1 MSEEIKV
8 GDKVRVRE
16 DAPKI
21 YTEGWS
27 CDWLHAHSNVRK
39 TEGDSAEIELDCY
52 ALVIPL
58 KYLVKVEEEKK
69 EAKYKVGNWVM
80 ISGVFNPQLNG
91 MIGWISRIDE
101 DGNKVSF
108 QDGRFAI
115 VEDKYLTLI
124 TQPTEQTEAEEDA
137 RIRQMETELDEFRKA
152 KLDRMLH
159 PEKPTF
165 EVTIDNVAMNWQRY
179 EADLAKEVALK
190 VANKYTDPKEA
201 AEYAVSVA
209 KAVAEGLKRK

>member
-1 MSEEIKV
+1 MEKEIKV

-58 KYLVKVEEEKK
+58 KYLIKVDAEAK

-190 VANKYTDPKEA
+190 VANKYSDPKQLT
-201 AEYAVSVA
+201 EYAVKCA